1 MKQIE
6 AVIDQARMPEVRVA
20 LEEMGIEDFMETAIL
35 CHQKGRTMKFRGA
48 TLVANIIEKV
58 KLEVVAADDS
68 VAGIIDAIGAI
79 ACAGRKENCRIAIR
93 PYQEAN

>member
-1 MKQIE
+1 
-6 AVIDQARMPEVRVA
+6 
-20 LEEMGIEDFMETAIL
+20 METAIL

-79 ACAGRKENCRIAIR
+79 ACAGKKENCRIAIR